1 MRALSA
7 SGRAHERHARGSVED
22 RAAGGA
28 RRGRDDASG
37 PHRADVADPRVR
49 GPDRRR
55 AGKRERQAVRAGP
68 RCGAVP
74 PRRGQAVAAG
84 VWTRQAG
91 AGIPGWIFSGAEVGS
106 IRGRGMSD
114 PGEALANAK
123 AAADRIVK
131 AKRLNACLTPP
142 KELRQSL
149 QKQAQAAHPSGVLYG
164 MPVAVKDNICTL
176 EFTTT
181 CGSKILAGY
190 RSPYEATAVAK
201 LKAAGALVAG
211 KTNCDEFGMGSST
224 EHSAYGRALHPFDKT
239 RVPGGSSG
247 GSAVLVAAGAVPA
260 GLGSETGGSVRQ
272 PASLCGVVGI
282 KPTYG
287 RVSRYG
293 LVAFG
298 SSLDQIGVLGRSVH
312 DAARVL
318 SVISGRDPKD
328 STCEARDS
336 LRLPTVPE
344 SLQGFVIGVPKEYFP
359 PDLAPAVRRACDR
372 AIRLLKELGAA
383 VREVSLPHTA
393 YAVATYYII
402 APAEASSNL
411 ARYDGARYGPRFDG
425 SEDVRALY
433 RTTRGEGFGPE
444 VRRRVLVGTYVLSS
458 GYYDAY
464 YRKAQQMRALIA
476 QDFRNA
482 FDRGVDL
489 LFTPTTRTPA
499 FKAGEKL
506 NDPVAMYLS
515 DIFTVTANL
524 AGLPAISMPIGR
536 IKGLPIGGQ
545 LIGQAFLEDEMIE
558 AAYALERVV
567 PATDEA

>member
-1 MRALSA
+1 
-7 SGRAHERHARGSVED
+7 V
-22 RAAGGA
+22 
-28 RRGRDDASG
+28 
-37 PHRADVADPRVR
+37 
-49 GPDRRR
+49 
-55 AGKRERQAVRAGP
+55 
-68 RCGAVP
+68 
-74 PRRGQAVAAG
+74 
-84 VWTRQAG
+84 
-91 AGIPGWIFSGAEVGS
+91 
-106 IRGRGMSD
+106 SD
-114 PGEALANAK
+114 PSEALASAR
-123 AAADRIVK
+123 AAADRLVK
-131 AKRLNACLTPP
+131 VRRLNACLTPTT
-142 KELRQSL
+142 ELRKSL
-149 QKQAQAAHPSGVLYG
+149 LAQAQLAHPSGVLYG
-164 MPVAVKDNICTL
+164 MPVAVKDVICTL

-181 CGSKILAGY
+181 CGSKILEGY
-190 RSPYEATAVAK
+190 HSPYEATAVAR

-211 KTNCDEFGMGSST
+211 KANCDEFAMGSST
-224 EHSAYGRALHPFDKT
+224 EHSAYGRTLHPFDKT

-247 GSAVLVAAGAVPA
+247 GSAALVAAGAVPA
-260 GLGSETGGSVRQ
+260 ALGSETGGSVRQ
-272 PASLCGVVGI
+272 PASFCGVVGI

-318 SVISGRDPKD
+318 SVISGRDSRD
-328 STCEARDS
+328 STCEDRDS

-344 SLQGFVIGVPKEYFP
+344 SLQGFVIGIPKEYFP
-359 PDLAPAVRRACDR
+359 PDLDPAVRRACDR
-372 AIRLLKELGAA
+372 VIRLFKEQGAA
-383 VREVSLPHTA
+383 VREVSLPHTP

-411 ARYDGARYGPRFDG
+411 ARYDGARFGPRFDG
-425 SEDVRALY
+425 AADVGALY
-433 RTTRGEGFGPE
+433 RTTRGLGFGAE
-444 VRRRVLVGTYVLSS
+444 VRRRILLGTYVLSA

-489 LFTPTTRTPA
+489 LFTPTTPTPA

-506 NDPVAMYLS
+506 SDPVAMYLS

-524 AGLPAISMPIGR
+524 AGLPAISLPIGR

-545 LIGQAFLEDEMIE
+545 FIGQAFLEDEMIE

-567 PATDEA
+567 PPSEEV